1 MAGTRRRGD
10 GQPPKPRVRDLK
22 AARRRQRLAVE
33 LGAAE
38 TPRQRLAAAVD
49 FVRTCLR
56 ASGAPASGPV
66 GVAVL
71 VRQLTEAGDQVWAA
85 RHRARLQ
92 NEMAAAT
99 AGDQLAV
106 AMEYLRRALAGTDD
120 PAVQQTAEELVDPL
134 VRRLVAAGEQMQK
147 GTR

>member
-1 MAGTRRRGD
+1 
-10 GQPPKPRVRDLK
+10 VRDLK

-33 LGAAE
+33 LGAAT
-38 TPRQRLAAAVD
+38 TPRQRLTAAVD
-49 FVRTCLR
+49 FVRTCLQ
-56 ASGAPASGPV
+56 ACGAAAAGPV
-66 GVAVL
+66 GVPVL
-71 VRQLTEAGDQVWAA
+71 VRQLTEAGDQLWAA

-92 NEMAAAT
+92 AEMAAAAT

-106 AMEYLRRALAGTDD
+106 AMEHVRRALAGTDD
-120 PAVQQTAEELVDPL
+120 PAVQQTAGQLIDPL